1 MDYPLSNIAQL
12 FMITDPGFS
21 LDKPKKDYTQTI
33 PNTRIKAPI
42 AAATTIT
49 EMGLI

>member
-1 MDYPLSNIAQL
+1 MDYPLSNVVQ
-12 FMITDPGFS
+12 FFVITARVFPWTNQ
-21 LDKPKKDYTQTI
+21 KKDYTQTI
-33 PNTRIKAPI
+33 PNTRTKAPI

>member
-1 MDYPLSNIAQL
+1 MVATRNVW
-12 FMITDPGFS
+12 TDQ
-21 LDKPKKDYTQTI
+21 KKDYTQTRPI
-33 PNTRIKAPI
+33 TRINAPI

>member
-1 MDYPLSNIAQL
+1 MDYPLSNIAQF
-12 FMITDPGFS
+12 FMITATGFS